1 MSRNGGSE
9 PLPRLRRQ
17 SGAGQDFSSFIF
29 LHTYIFSV
37 RSDQIIFTQSYPFG
51 ASKGLLPQE
60 ADDTSRHV
68 EADEAMGPP
77 SQPRGGWRGASQEA
91 SGAGR
96 PCASFSPTSSS
107 REVCTTSRLHSS
119 KVGMFQLS
127 QPPAFISRQSSR
139 RLGLSWL
146 SRHES
151 YRDRAPA
158 RHLRGSIAAR
168 AQAFNPRA

>member
-29 LHTYIFSV
+29 LRTYIYSV

-68 EADEAMGPP
+68 EADGPFGAPPPHLP
-77 SQPRGGWRGASQEA
+77 SGRGGAALRKKREGRDVRASQFPA
-91 SGAGR
+91 GAL
-96 PCASFSPTSSS
+96 
-107 REVCTTSRLHSS
+107 E
-119 KVGMFQLS
+119 
-127 QPPAFISRQSSR
+127 R
-139 RLGLSWL
+139 RL
-146 SRHES
+146 R
-151 YRDRAPA
+151 Y
-158 RHLRGSIAAR
+158 
-168 AQAFNPRA
+168 F